1 MADAPLR
8 FGVNYLPNAAEDTLR
23 WAQVAEE
30 VGLDIVGIADS
41 QSLYRDVYMCLALC
55 AAETSRVRLG
65 PRGYH
70 ADQHDMPDSDNRAL
84 IHELGLVDYLA
95 ERFSVAGTVGDCA
108 AKLEGA
114 IDAGARQFWMSIHF
128 DDKER
133 FLRKWGAVMERFR

>member
-1 MADAPLR
+1 
-8 FGVNYLPNAAEDTLR
+8 
-23 WAQVAEE
+23 
-30 VGLDIVGIADS
+30 
-41 QSLYRDVYMCLALC
+41 MCLALC

-65 PRGYH
+65 PRRYH
-70 ADQHDMPDSDNRAL
+70 AKQHDMPDSDNRAL

-95 ERFSVAGTVGDCA
+95 ERFSVAGTVEDCA
-108 AKLEGA
+108 AKLGKA